1 MVALVGLAGAAL
13 AAAGSFEVPLEPPD
27 SKSGASA
34 SATQSAE
41 LNGSAGSTNPL
52 HLEQPKPKRDQAFN
66 VEIGGELRLKG
77 EHVRNPDFGLEQSND
92 QALMQR
98 LLIHLDVHF
107 GSDLRAYVELG
118 SHLTAFRAG
127 GDGPTD
133 EDRLD
138 LSQAFLEV
146 SGELGSGRAM
156 LKAGRQ
162 QLKLGSSRLVSVR
175 EGPNVR
181 RSFDGVQAIWN
192 RPAVELRA
200 LFLQP
205 VAPKPGVFD
214 DSHQRGQKLYGV
226 YASFTKPSPASR
238 GTDLYLLG
246 YERPEARFSSGVAD
260 ERRYSAGMR
269 LHGAAN
275 GFDWDLEGVYQFG
288 SFGDANISAWTL
300 ASDVGFTLD
309 TSIRPRFGIKANL
322 ASGDSNPS
330 DRTLG
335 TFNALFPKLPY
346 FGEAG
351 IIAPANVVDL
361 HPSVTLEPARGIT
374 VMLGADVLWRHRR
387 ADVFYAPPL
396 LPVSQIDGRGRYIGT
411 LAELELEW
419 KLTPSLELNAWVN
432 HFFAGGSVT
441 AAGGRD
447 VRYVAASAT
456 WRF

>member
-1 MVALVGLAGAAL
+1 MVAFVGLAGAAL
-13 AAAGSFEVPLEPPD
+13 AAASSFELPLEPTGLRT
-27 SKSGASA
+27 GAS

-41 LNGSAGSTNPL
+41 LNGPAGSTKPL
-52 HLEQPKPKRDQAFN
+52 DLEQPKSQGDQPVS

-77 EHVRNPDFGLEQSND
+77 EHVRNPDFGLEQKTD

-98 LLIHLDVHF
+98 LLVHLDVRF
-107 GSDLRAYVELG
+107 GSNLRAYVELG

-181 RSFDGVQAIWN
+181 RSFDGIQAIWN
-192 RPAVELRA
+192 SSTAEVRA

-205 VAPKPGVFD
+205 VAPQPGVFD
-214 DSHQRGQKLYGV
+214 DYHQQGQKLYGV
-226 YASFTKPSPASR
+226 YASFTQPWPASG
-238 GTDLYLLG
+238 GTDVYLLG
-246 YERPEARFSSGVAD
+246 YERPEARFFSGMAK
-260 ERRYSAGMR
+260 EQRYSTGMR
-269 LHGAAN
+269 LHGAKH

-300 ASDVGFTLD
+300 ASDLGFSLNTYL
-309 TSIRPRFGIKANL
+309 RPRFGIKANL
-322 ASGDSNPS
+322 ASGDGDPS

-361 HPSVTLEPARGIT
+361 HPSVTLEPAPGIT
-374 VMLGADVLWRHRR
+374 VMLGADILWRHRR
-387 ADVFYAPPL
+387 ADAFYAPPL

-432 HFFAGGSVT
+432 YFFAGRSVT
-441 AAGGRD
+441 SAGGED
-447 VRYVAASAT
+447 VRYVGASAT